1 MLGLVF
7 VCISFFSSAYSGES
21 TNAFLLVKEEVCKT
35 PRPLPALYTVT
46 YTCGSTTYVVCC
58 FDYYIAAYLYL
69 QNNPA
74 ATYCANASQP

>member
-1 MLGLVF
+1 MLGVVF
-7 VCISFFSSAYSGES
+7 ACISFFASAYSEEATKTVLS
-21 TNAFLLVKEEVCKT
+21 EKEDVCKT
-35 PRPLPALYTVT
+35 AKPLPALYTVT